1 MIIPKKE
8 YEKPESGL
16 HHAVLADIVEL
27 GNVTTVYQ
35 GQSKTFPAA
44 RFVWILNVLGKD
56 GKQLQVSKRYNISN
70 FHEKSNVY
78 KDLKE
83 ILGQS
88 PNPATDIDAYIGIV
102 RKLWISREKSED
114 GQKDF
119 ANIKGYLPVDPGV
132 EVKIPAGFVREK
144 FRPKTQAGP
153 QGQPVQTYSTPQ
165 AAQAAAQFNP
175 PLAPP
180 AQTQGQTVKF

>member
-44 RFVWILNVLGKD
+44 RFVWFLNVLGKD
-56 GKQLQVSKRYNISN
+56 GKPLQVAKRYNVSN

-83 ILGQS
+83 ILGQP
-88 PNPATDIDAYIGIV
+88 PNPAADIDNYIGV
-102 RKLWISREKSED
+102 TRKLWINREKSED
-114 GQKDF
+114 GTKDF
-119 ANIKGYLPVDPGV
+119 ANIKGYLPADPGV
-132 EVKIPAGFVREK
+132 VVPIPAGFVRAK
-144 FRPKTQAGP
+144 FQPKTQTGP
-153 QGQPVQTYSTPQ
+153 TGAPVQTYATPQ
-165 AAQAAAQFNP
+165 AAQQAAQYVP
-175 PLAPP
+175 PG
-180 AQTQGQTVKF
+180 AQPVQQGSDVKF